1 MAMLGWH
8 TASLLLSSVQ
18 AAQRGLEKCQQ
29 QVSSSSTE
37 EARAEAQIGV
47 DLYEAMIDALK

>member
-1 MAMLGWH
+1 MAMLGWC
-8 TASLLLSSVQ
+8 TTSLLLSSVQ